1 MKLKVND
8 IENWYF
14 TSDPHYYHEDIIKY
28 CHRPFDN
35 IQHQHEVLI
44 NNWNNKVPVDGKVVM
59 AGDKTQRSIKI
70 VYSMIVKDI
79 IRHSKYKQL
88 IPYYTNSVNNK
99 L

>member
-59 AGDKTQRSIKI
+59 AGDFALTGNIKY
-70 VYSMIVKDI
+70 VTDVLA
-79 IRHSKYKQL
+79 QL
-88 IPYYTNSVNNK
+88 NGNIYWILGNHVLKN
-99 L
+99 LV